1 MTRIGML
8 STSSY
13 DTDLRTLLIQNDYE
27 ATKVQCSDHVEGIDI
42 ILIDKNKENE
52 VSKTI
57 EYLLNLKGQRL
68 PIWVVAKDYAAD
80 EKLIY
85 LQLGANGV
93 ISKTAEMKELLL
105 TIQNYLCTGCISQAS
120 LTEDALDSL
129 VLDHNKQCIIVDKEQ
144 EISFTR
150 KEFCAFEILYKNK
163 NDTVTYEELFHYLWD
178 GSKDKKIYR
187 VANIIFHIRNKLPE
201 NKKYMIQ
208 TIRSKGYI
216 LKL

>member
-1 MTRIGML
+1 MTRIGLL

-13 DTDLRTLLIQNDYE
+13 DTDLRTLLIQNGYE
-27 ATKVQCSDHVEGIDI
+27 ATKVQGSDHVEGIDI
-42 ILIDKNKENE
+42 ILIDKNKEND

-57 EYLLNLKGQRL
+57 EYLLNLKEQQL
-68 PIWVVAKDYAAD
+68 PIWVIAKDYVTD

-93 ISKTAEMKELLL
+93 ISKTTEMKELLL
-105 TIQNYLCTGCISQAS
+105 TIHNYLCTGCTLSDS
-120 LTEDALDSL
+120 LPKDALDSL
-129 VLDHNKQCIIVDKEQ
+129 ILDHNKQCIVVDKEQ
-144 EISFTR
+144 EITFTR
-150 KEFCAFEILYKNK
+150 KEFRAFEILYQNM
-163 NDTVTYEELFHYLWD
+163 NDTVTYEELFQYLWN

-216 LKL
+216 LKP